1 MRFQEIRRLV
11 EVGEG
16 ARKCM
21 FDVLTSVWARFE
33 MNSASAAGTLKEAE
47 IDQRH
52 HHSAL
57 ALGGSLFNANVSNLW
72 LSPQQMSLEGVMEG
86 VDRVDGIL
94 KNLQHVTAIT
104 KGEYRSLQKHHKALK
119 DKHDHLE
126 ERSEKEII
134 RKSGMKEF
142 ECQFNSNLR
151 DPKDSSVQSD
161 VTWLSRV
168 PQMRET
174 SDQPSKPEKVMY
186 AMTAKV
192 DDGMLMNDM
201 RRRGAGAGA
210 NQARQDRDKA
220 SETKQRHVTVATG
233 KSPVAVAVA
242 TSPKSGGGVSPT
254 SPRKLSHW
262 GTAKGRGAGSR
273 RSMMMKAVASS
284 LGTGQQQQQQQQ
296 QKQGSTRRT
305 TLFG

>member
-11 EVGEG
+11 KVGEG

-33 MNSASAAGTLKEAE
+33 NNSEGAAGTQKEAE

-72 LSPQQMSLEGVMEG
+72 LSPQQTSLEGVMEG

-104 KGEYRSLQKHHKALK
+104 KGEFRSLQKHHKALK

-126 ERSEKEII
+126 EWSEKEII

-168 PQMRET
+168 PQMREA

-186 AMTAKV
+186 AMKAKL

-210 NQARQDRDKA
+210 ASGTNQARQDRDSTKP
-220 SETKQRHVTVATG
+220 SEAKQRRVTVAV
-233 KSPVAVAVA
+233 KSPVAVA
-242 TSPKSGGGVSPT
+242 TSPKNGGGVSPT

-262 GTAKGRGAGSR
+262 GGVKARGANSR
-273 RSMMMKAVASS
+273 RSMMMKAAASS
-284 LGTGQQQQQQQQ
+284 FGAGQRQQQQ
-296 QKQGSTRRT
+296 QGSTRRT
-305 TLFG
+305 TFFG